1 MFIRGRFSRFHAVSV
16 LSGALLALSA
26 CQPPSTAAD
35 FKPLPGGSFE
45 NAGAV
50 IEEPNVF
57 RIVGGQGF
65 TTPFSIDCTKLDAS
79 ADGWRSA
86 LAVGAHRVA
95 IYLPGQPR
103 IYGGV
108 LALCNLHKSATGP
121 SSRSYQL
128 VIPAEK
134 IGDAQ
139 DGLVASVAEQVTVNR
154 QPPLNN
160 LQAVSQLLSTVQAVQ
175 SGGSSVSQQLLSTP
189 GAVQAQ
195 QQQTLITED
204 FAWMLWFTDRPEV
217 LGVTFRPTGVAAP
230 PPSSPSR
237 GETQRQAPPLSKG
250 ASYTVGVALN
260 LRAAPG
266 GSAAVVAHLSPG
278 DAVIASGDQKNGYWS
293 VTTAGGQSG
302 WVAARNLKPN

>member
-1 MFIRGRFSRFHAVSV
+1 MFIRNRFTCFRAISL

-26 CQPPSTAAD
+26 CQPPSTGAD

-45 NAGAV
+45 NAGAI

-57 RIVGGQGF
+57 RIVGGQVF
-65 TTPFSIDCTKLDAS
+65 TTPFSIDCTKLDAA
-79 ADGWRSA
+79 ADGWRAA
-86 LAVGAHRVA
+86 LAAGAHRVA

-108 LALCNLHKSATGP
+108 LALCNIHKSATGP

-128 VIPAEK
+128 VIPGDK

-139 DGLVASVAEQVTVNR
+139 DGLVASVAEQVSVNR

-175 SGGSSVSQQLLSTP
+175 AGGGSTSQQLLATP
-189 GAVQAQ
+189 GTVQAQ
-195 QQQTLITED
+195 QQQTVITDD

-230 PPSSPSR
+230 PPASTHSTEP
-237 GETQRQAPPLSKG
+237 QRVAPPLIKG
-250 ASYTVGVALN
+250 ASYTAGIALT
-260 LRAAPG
+260 LRAGPG
-266 GSAAVVAHLSPG
+266 SSTAAVAHLSPG
-278 DAVIASGDQKNGYWS
+278 DTVIAAGDQKNGYWA